1 MYGSPTR
8 VVDVWCQGAEFNQAL
23 QSEACRLQQLQR
35 HTSAISHP
43 LNRFFWG
50 VNLREQIFKL
60 YKDYYH
66 GGLMK
71 LVVIGGAHARIRIE
85 TNINW
90 YTLLMCLR
98 VGLRNYLELSERVL
112 TVSGVEKIFDIIGF
126 VYQYLKLLH
135 QIPPQE
141 WIFRELQSIGKMD
154 FRFAEEQRQ
163 DDYAAELSENL
174 LFYPPEHVMYGD
186 YVYQTWDEQLIKQLL
201 GFFIPENMR
210 VEGGYANAQS
220 CVLFELFILLLKDE
234 LNESYICIAMLET
247 SVSYVGDKLELK
259 VYGFNEKL
267 PVLLSKVLS
276 VARSFI
282 PAGNRFEVIKE
293 DMKRTLK
300 NTNMKPLSHSSYLR
314 LQVLCR
320 AFMTL
325 RKSCII

>member
-1 MYGSPTR
+1 MEAMER
-8 VVDVWCQGAEFNQAL
+8 EVQAVDSEFNQAL

-35 HTSAISHP
+35 HTSAIGHP

-50 VNLREQIFKL
+50 NKKSLVDAMEKGVNLRKQIFKL

-210 VEGGYANAQS
+210 VEVSNVNLS
-220 CVLFELFILLLKDE
+220 LVHVMLKKTLLK
-234 LNESYICIAMLET
+234 I
-247 SVSYVGDKLELK
+247 
-259 VYGFNEKL
+259 
-267 PVLLSKVLS
+267 
-276 VARSFI
+276 
-282 PAGNRFEVIKE
+282 
-293 DMKRTLK
+293 
-300 NTNMKPLSHSSYLR
+300 
-314 LQVLCR
+314 
-320 AFMTL
+320 
-325 RKSCII
+325 